1 MVADRKSTSKEK
13 TLAKAILDRAERGR
27 SISLSVHSR
36 AYQMFN
42 KGNTP
47 TKVAIALDLM
57 ENQIIE
63 YQGNIGILMGGT
75 TLIEFMKKES
85 KIFVQS

>member
-1 MVADRKSTSKEK
+1 
-13 TLAKAILDRAERGR
+13 
-27 SISLSVHSR
+27 
-36 AYQMFN
+36 MFN

-47 TKVAIALDLM
+47 TQVAIALDLM
-57 ENQIIE
+57 ENQINE
-63 YQGNIGILMGGT
+63 YQENIVILMGGT